1 MGSYDGMSY
10 EELVAAFKSIDIA
23 PVRASAGSWN
33 QANGKTADLGTLLS
47 KRLSA
52 LMHDWKGSAAG
63 AFSEYMDDIHKF
75 CAKLAADEAEMS
87 SGMAEM
93 AADGASYKAKAEALL
108 NPPPKNAKEKEKVR
122 KELAKLLGELGGK
135 YRGSDKKYFR
145 TPTKAPASLPK
156 DDDFVQDEPL
166 DVVDTYE
173 GTPDPFQDTGP
184 PPGTTP
190 LPSNPTEPVPYV
202 PVLDGSGDDG
212 IGVGG
217 TGLASAAPA
226 ALGATGGLGGLGGLG
241 TTGAAYTPG
250 MAATGLSSAIGPGMA
265 MSPANAPARTGSGLF
280 GGSGAG
286 HRGRPMD
293 EEEDDG
299 NRTWLTEDE
308 MVWGNAEGTPAPVV
322 DRRS

>member
-33 QANGKTADLGTLLS
+33 QANGKTADLGSLLA

-52 LMHDWKGSAAG
+52 LMHDWKGAAAG

-87 SGMAEM
+87 AGMAEL

-135 YRGSDKKYFR
+135 YRGSEKSYFR

-173 GTPDPFQDTGP
+173 GTPDPFQETGP

-190 LPSNPTEPVPYV
+190 LPPSPTEPVPYV
-202 PVLDGSGDDG
+202 PVLEGGGSGE
-212 IGVGG
+212 

-226 ALGATGGLGGLGGLG
+226 ALATPGGLGAGGAPG
-241 TTGAAYTPG
+241 YSPG
-250 MAATGLSSAIGPGMA
+250 MSATGLSSAIGPGMA
-265 MSPANAPARTGSGLF
+265 ISPSTTPTRTGSGLF
-280 GGSGAG
+280 GGSGAA
-286 HRGRPMD
+286 HRGRPVED
-293 EEEDDG
+293 EEDEG

-322 DRRS
+322 DRRG